1 MSGRSNWEAKT
12 SVLNRLDPSR
22 RAEAEA
28 RAKARA
34 SRPTNEAIVVGPQNP
49 RKPTSVEPK
58 ATPGLLGSGAATNA
72 MRKIRSRLPE

>member
-1 MSGRSNWEAKT
+1 MTGRSNWENKN

-22 RAEAEA
+22 KAEAEA
-28 RAKARA
+28 RAKARS
-34 SRPTNEAIVVGPQNP
+34 SRETNEAIVVGPQNP